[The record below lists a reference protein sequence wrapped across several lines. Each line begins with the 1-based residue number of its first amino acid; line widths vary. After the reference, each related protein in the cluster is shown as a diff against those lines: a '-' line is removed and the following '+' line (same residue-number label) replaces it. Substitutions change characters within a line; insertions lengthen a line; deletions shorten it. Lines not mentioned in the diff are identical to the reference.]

1 MIFKKVFLII
11 ILISCLFIF
20 CGCYNTMG
28 IDKQYFIFSLGLDIT
43 DQNNLALSVQI
54 PFPSSNSNS
63 SDSAQSSEYQI
74 YTVEARTI
82 DECLSILNNYL
93 NKKIN
98 LSHCSALV
106 ISKKLAEKRY
116 RNIYKYTNK

>member
-28 IDKQYFIFSLGLDIT
+28 IDKQYFIVSLGLDIT

-54 PFPSSNSNS
+54 PFPSNNSNS

-106 ISKKLAEKRY
+106 ISENLARKTEL
-116 RNIYKYTNK
+116 NLISIH